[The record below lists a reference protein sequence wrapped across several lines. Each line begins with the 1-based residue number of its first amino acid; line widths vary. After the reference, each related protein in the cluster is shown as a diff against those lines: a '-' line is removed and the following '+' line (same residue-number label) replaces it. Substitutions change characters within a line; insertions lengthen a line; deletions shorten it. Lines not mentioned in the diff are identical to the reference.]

1 MSGLAFDAMRTAP
14 PPPPYCD
21 TIGINPLDY
30 ISVRSRDGQ
39 IFVVRRACLCTSP
52 LIRRAFARRKS
63 VHLDNIDI
71 SFHSQWQNET
81 YSTIKTNK
89 NSYDNSTIG
98 NDARQDS
105 SSFDTA

>member
-1 MSGLAFDAMRTAP
+1 MSGLAFDAMRTTP

-21 TIGINPLDY
+21 AIGINPLDY

-39 IFVVRRACLCTSP
+39 VFVVHRACLCTSP

-63 VHLDNIDI
+63 VHLDNVVI
-71 SFHSQWQNET
+71 SFDNQWQDESYCSHN
-81 YSTIKTNK
+81 TNK
-89 NSYDNSTIG
+89 NNEIDYGMG

-105 SSFDTA
+105 SPCYLA